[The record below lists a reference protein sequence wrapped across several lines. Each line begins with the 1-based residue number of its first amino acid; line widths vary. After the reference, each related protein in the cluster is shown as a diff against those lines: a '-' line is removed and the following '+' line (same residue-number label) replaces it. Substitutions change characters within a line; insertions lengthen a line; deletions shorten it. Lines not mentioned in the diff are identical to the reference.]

1 MSACALLTCSNATRA
16 AWAQHPGRRHA
27 PSVAIKGDSGKVEKD
42 GFEFA
47 WAFESQ
53 GQRLSIKRVKHSN
66 LIACPTI
73 NARIDEEIKARPNQ
87 HSIVQA
93 ALL

>member
-1 MSACALLTCSNATRA
+1 MSACALLTYSNVTALAWGSIQTAVTRL
-16 AWAQHPGRRHA
+16 G
-27 PSVAIKGDSGKVEKD
+27 VTIEGDSGKVEKD

-47 WAFESQ
+47 WAYESQ
-53 GQRLSIKRVKHSN
+53 GQRLSIQCLKHSS

-73 NARIDEEIKARPNQ
+73 NARIDEEIEARLNQ